1 MRFLWLPFLCV
12 ALAAQNPIPARQAA
26 AERQMLETVHLFTTP
41 VEPQAVQDYVAQLG
55 ARLAIQLPAGAVPYS
70 FVVVDFW
77 ENGLPE
83 ALLLPGGHIFVPLR
97 LLQTAKDEAEF
108 AGMLAQAIALAPL
121 LKQPDFMCGNQLL
134 CLMYETGNVPMFLLR
149 QRRAMEFRADTSATA
164 AMSRAG
170 FDPAALLR
178 YIQRV
183 QPSDQPNSPLPPRA
197 KRIAALR
204 KAISILPPTSST
216 GSSDEFSAVQ
226 KLARPAQ
233 APAQTSNSFATWARP
248 SLVQPS
254 SIR

>member
-1 MRFLWLPFLCV
+1 MRFLWLAVFCLT
-12 ALAAQNPIPARQAA
+12 LAAQNPTPAKQAA
-26 AERQMLETVHLFTTP
+26 VERQMLETVHLFTTP
-41 VEPQAVQDYVAQLG
+41 VEPQAVQDYVSLLG
-55 ARLAIQLPAGAVPYS
+55 ARLATQLPAGAVPYS

-83 ALLLPGGHIFVPLR
+83 ALLLPADHIFVPLH

-134 CLMYETGNVPMFLLR
+134 CLMYETGNIPMSLLR
-149 QRRAMEFRADTSATA
+149 QRRGMELRADTSAAA
-164 AMSRAG
+164 AMARAG

-183 QPSDQPNSPLPPRA
+183 QPSDQPTSPLPPRA

-204 KAISILPPTSST
+204 KAISTLPPTAYT
-216 GSSDEFSAVQ
+216 GNSQDFSVVQ

-233 APAQTSNSFATWARP
+233 APTQASKSFATWARP
-248 SLVQPS
+248 SLVQPGP
-254 SIR
+254 IR